1 MITITETKSEQAK
14 VLLQVVKMRLNSL
27 DEDKYN
33 FELLQRDFDNCRE
46 QGYVLELHRVNNGWV
61 HDSAIH
67 VAFSENRNSD
77 SIVVYVGEN
86 SYYPENISEDFWDNR
101 KYFDYGQWLEAAD
114 YIIQTLVQRVESIE
128 EAQ

>member
-1 MITITETKSEQAK
+1 MITVTETKSEQAK

-27 DEDKYN
+27 DQDKYN

-46 QGYVLELHRVNNGWV
+46 QGYVLELYWVNDCWV
-61 HDSAIH
+61 GDNAIH

>member
-27 DEDKYN
+27 DQDKYN

-46 QGYVLELHRVNNGWV
+46 QGYVLELHHVNNRWV
-61 HDSAIH
+61 GDNAIH

-86 SYYPENISEDFWDNR
+86 SYYPESISEDFWGNR

-114 YIIQTLVQRVESIE
+114 YIIQTLTQRVKSIE

>member
-46 QGYVLELHRVNNGWV
+46 GYVLHQGLTT
-61 HDSAIH
+61 
-67 VAFSENRNSD
+67 
-77 SIVVYVGEN
+77 VG
-86 SYYPENISEDFWDNR
+86 YR
-101 KYFDYGQWLEAAD
+101 
-114 YIIQTLVQRVESIE
+114 
-128 EAQ
+128 